1 MRKSLI
7 AFLLILSSMVGAQQV
22 GEWTIFAAFIEP
34 SQIVDTGKQ
43 VFALASGN
51 IYSYDKADNAIV
63 EYNKLLGLSDTDI
76 SLIDYDDLTKS
87 LIIIYSNQ
95 NIDLIKDGEIHNL
108 PDLKD
113 KVMSTDKTINSI
125 SINNGYAYLA
135 SAFGGLV
142 IDLDNIEIK
151 DTYNLNI
158 ESRHFFKAFDHYCIS
173 SAKGDFYV
181 CPDSL
186 NAYDFGNWSRKMTFG
201 VYNSVTLGD
210 ETIVKATD
218 NKFYRCLPSLTMSA
232 FRHDLGAISINS
244 YDNKFLLTS
253 NKGLLLLD
261 KDTREESL
269 YTISIEGYKA
279 TATSGGS
286 DYWVVAD
293 NGINKFVLKNN
304 ELTLMET
311 DLIPNSMMV
320 VNPYGLE
327 FKHDRLYVSTGGRFR
342 ELTDQPGLLSIYDG
356 MAWTN
361 ITRDDVKAQANLPF
375 TEITDIAV
383 SANDPEH
390 FFASSFYGGVYE
402 FKGNKAVGR
411 YLLDNSTLGE
421 SFGGNAWASS
431 IEVDADNNLW
441 TVNSVSE
448 KQIHKKVIN
457 GKDNISDWTGYP
469 IDGLGKVGD
478 LHYLIIAKNG
488 YKDMKWFISYYNSRT
503 VNVLDDSGSTP
514 KSKSITTLIDQDGK
528 VYENL
533 GIEVRSIVEDLEG
546 DIWLGTSLGP
556 FILPAPKSID
566 DVTGRGYRIKVARN
580 DGSGFADYLLDNV
593 MITAYAVDAANRKW
607 IGTAGSGLYLVSDD
621 GQETLAHFTS
631 DNSPLPNDGIIS
643 LAYDNKTGKVY
654 IGCKGGLLTYQGD
667 AKEGSEDFS
676 TVTVYPN
683 PVRPEYG
690 GRINISGLMDNTLV
704 KITDVNNNLIY
715 QSRSL
720 GGHLSWDGLDARG
733 DRIKSGVYFVYGL
746 SENGKEGVLTKFLVV
761 R

>member
-1 MRKSLI
+1 MRKILLVL
-7 AFLLILSSMVGAQQV
+7 LLILCFRSEAQQV
-22 GEWTIFAAFIEP
+22 GEWTIFPTFSEP
-34 SQIVDTGKQ
+34 SQIEDTGKQ

-51 IYSYDKADNAIV
+51 LFSYDKIDNALV
-63 EYNKLLGLSDTDI
+63 EYTKLIGLSDTDI
-76 SLIDYDDLTKS
+76 SMIDFDDLTGS
-87 LIIIYSNQ
+87 LILVYSNQ
-95 NIDLIKDGEIHNL
+95 NIDIIKHGEIHNL

-113 KVMSTDKTINSI
+113 KVMSVDKTINSI

-135 SAFGGLV
+135 TAFGGLV
-142 IDLDNIEIK
+142 IDLDSLEIT

-158 ESRHFFKAFDHYCIS
+158 DSRHFFRAFDHYCIS
-173 SAKGDFYV
+173 SKNGDFYA

-186 NAYDFGNWSRKMTFG
+186 NSYDFGNWTRKMTFG
-201 VYNSVTLGD
+201 VSNSATIGNETL
-210 ETIVKATD
+210 VKATD
-218 NKFYRCLPSLTMSA
+218 NKFYRLLPGLTMSA
-232 FRHDLGAISINS
+232 FRHDLGAMSINS

-261 KDTREESL
+261 KNTQQESL
-269 YTISIEGYKA
+269 YTISVEGFKA
-279 TATSGGS
+279 TATSGGNE
-286 DYWVVAD
+286 YWIIAD
-293 NGINKFVLKNN
+293 NGINKFNL
-304 ELTLMET
+304 EGDDLLLTET
-311 DLIPNSMMV
+311 DLIPNATMV
-320 VNPYGLE
+320 VNPYGLK

-342 ELTDQPGLLSIYDG
+342 ELTDLAGVISIYDG
-356 MAWTN
+356 MGWTN
-361 ITRDDVKAQANLPF
+361 ITRDDVKADADLPF

-383 SANDPEH
+383 SADDPEH
-390 FFASSFYGGVYE
+390 FFASSFGGGVYE

-421 SFGGNAWASS
+421 SFGGRAWVSS
-431 IEVDADNNLW
+431 IGVDAENNLW
-441 TVNSVSE
+441 SVNSVSE

-457 GKDNISDWTGYP
+457 GKDNISDWTAYSV
-469 IDGLGKVGD
+469 DNLGKVGD
-478 LHYLIIAKNG
+478 LHNLIIAKNG
-488 YKDMKWFISYYNSRT
+488 YKDMKWFISYYNHRS
-503 VNVLDDSGSTP
+503 VNVIDDSGSTP
-514 KSKSITTLIDQDGK
+514 KSKSITSLIDQDGK

-556 FILPAPKSID
+556 FVLPAPKTIE
-566 DVTGRGYRIKVARN
+566 DVTGRGYRIKVARD

-607 IGTAGSGLYLVSDD
+607 IGTAGSGLYLVSED

-631 DNSPLPNDGIIS
+631 ENSPLPNDGIIS
-643 LAYDNKTGKVY
+643 LAYDNKSGKVY
-654 IGCKGGLLTYQGD
+654 IGCQGGLLAYQGD

-690 GRINISGLMDNTLV
+690 GMINISGLMDNTLV

-746 SENGKEGVLTKFLVV
+746 SENGEESVLAKFLVV